1 MYLCTVNNIVS
12 YNCYG
17 NVTKY
22 VYSATGE
29 CTLDPFVHCRRLE
42 HLKREFLLYNNKCLK
57 FNVLQNFFHTSTCK
71 LRVIFFAFFLGHVIL
86 ML

>member
-1 MYLCTVNNIVS
+1 MYLCIVNNIVS

-29 CTLDPFVHCRRLE
+29 CTLDPFVH
-42 HLKREFLLYNNKCLK
+42 
-57 FNVLQNFFHTSTCK
+57 
-71 LRVIFFAFFLGHVIL
+71 
-86 ML
+86 